1 MRRLIAIV
9 ALLAATCA
17 SAQTAE
23 QSQTDALTDLGST
36 AIGLALGA
44 AEANPVG
51 LLAVPL
57 KFLLIDRA
65 DKLPDGEKQRAQSVI
80 GSLWHGATVNN
91 VCVIAAIAT
100 GGAFAPACL
109 VAGVVAGVHRWQ
121 STSMEREF
129 WALCARERQRM
140 PDLKCIYTTPV

>member
-1 MRRLIAIV
+1 MRRLIATL
-9 ALLAATCA
+9 ALLLAATGA
-17 SAQTAE
+17 NAQTAG

-44 AEANPVG
+44 AEANHVG
-51 LLAVPL
+51 LLTIPL
-57 KFLLIDRA
+57 KFVLIDQA
-65 DKLPDGEKQRAQSVI
+65 DKLPDGEKQHAHSVI

-91 VCVIAAIAT
+91 LCVVAAIAT

-129 WALCARERQRM
+129 WALCANLRTEA
-140 PDLKCIYTTPV
+140 PELKCVFNG